1 MTAMPHRDALQLAK
15 AVGAKMV
22 ELDRASLA
30 LGMKLEDVGVGYGK
44 MSMTIRPDMLNGHGT
59 CHGGFI
65 FTLADSAFAYACN
78 THNQVAVAAGCNI
91 EYLRPVNEGD
101 VLTATAHQI
110 ALVGRNGI
118 SDIVVTNQHG
128 EIVATFRGKSVR
140 IKGHIVE

>member
-1 MTAMPHRDALQLAK
+1 MTQAQSAANALAK
-15 AVGAKMV
+15 AVGKRMY

-30 LGMKLEDVGVGYGK
+30 LGMKLEDVAAGYGK
-44 MSMTIRPDMLNGHGT
+44 MSMKIRPDMLNGHGT
-59 CHGGFI
+59 CHGGYI

-78 THNQVAVAAGCNI
+78 SHNQVAVAAGCNI
-91 EYLRPVNEGD
+91 EYLRPVQEGD
-101 VLTATAHQI
+101 VLTATANQV

-140 IKGHIVE
+140 IKGHIVEI